1 MATPADILQSIP
13 TAWRDH
19 GLFAQ
24 WLVRRT
30 LPCTVVDLGV
40 DYGYS
45 TFNFALPGIGFVY
58 GIDSFRGDPQA
69 GARDTEY
76 AVHQTRKDLD
86 LHNLTFIKGLFDE
99 VAQSWTTPIDIL
111 HIDGF
116 HSYDSVKRDY
126 ESWSRFLTKNGVI
139 LMHDTEVMNYGVKDL
154 FEEIDL
160 PKVSF
165 SKCYGLGIITR
176 DEKLLAEIR
185 EVFAGEVL

>member
-1 MATPADILQSIP
+1 MATPAELLSTIP
-13 TAWRDH
+13 TAWREH
-19 GLFAQ
+19 GAFAQ

-30 LPCTVVDLGV
+30 LPCAVVDLGV

-58 GIDSFRGDPQA
+58 GIDSFQGDPQA

-76 AVHQTRKDLD
+76 FVHQMRKDLE
-86 LHNLTFIKGLFDE
+86 LQNLTFIKGFFAD

-116 HSYDSVKRDY
+116 HSYESVKRDY
-126 ESWSRFLTKNGVI
+126 ELWSRYLTKNGVI

-154 FEEIDL
+154 FKEIDL
-160 PKVSF
+160 PKLSF
-165 SKCYGLGIITR
+165 SKCYGLGVISR
-176 DEKLLAEIR
+176 DESLLAEIR
-185 EVFAGEVL
+185 EVFAGEVS